1 MSQIVT
7 VPGQGEIE
15 FPDGMSDGDIT
26 AAIRKITR
34 QGAPVEQPGMLAR
47 GAKWL
52 GETAADTLRGAGSLI
67 DQVGTPVAATI
78 GALGS
83 YAVPH
88 TAPEGATFGERWK
101 NEAKQWREAREESQQ
116 RSPTGYAAGSLLP
129 MALAPEAMSGLPST
143 TSMLPATTQAA
154 NVGARALGGV
164 LDAATYNAAA
174 AGLGNVD
181 RDPLGAAGQA
191 ASSPMNLVGAA
202 APIAGAALPQARAS
216 LRQAMDAALRKR
228 LPQLTPTP
236 AARELMDRGVP
247 LTLGQMAPD
256 SALGHIEEASAERLG
271 GMAPERRAAAQSWRQ
286 AALRQALPPG
296 MAEVP
301 EGAIQDQLAQMHEGF
316 DPAYGQIRER
326 TAIPSVKLPDDPSRG
341 LINRSRPLQST
352 EGQPGAFELAIQD
365 PSARA
370 RDSDVAIV
378 KKFLDNELSLLPG
391 GKTRPDQLTPVS
403 GDQLLAMRSH
413 IGQAAQEARLEGA
426 TAQARLLDN
435 AHDAVTATLESQ
447 LPPDAQQH
455 LRQTDRQYG
464 LYKTIEGASQ
474 KQMAAGQEGEFTP
487 YQLEAQIKSDVGG
500 PAFARGGGNDLR
512 ALGHDG
518 NAVFGAR
525 APLTGFRATLLDQV
539 PGQKWIPGGLLS
551 RAMNAQVSRDALL
564 RLPPQPDLPGP
575 VPPTRGAIGAALPQV
590 FPPQY
595 QPRSSSSELPA
606 LAAALRRARHDLGLD
621 TSDEEA
627 RP

>member
-1 MSQIVT
+1 MASWRERAT
-7 VPGQGEIE
+7 VV
-15 FPDGMSDGDIT
+15 DD
-26 AAIRKITR
+26 AAASP
-34 QGAPVEQPGMLAR
+34 APAPASAGSWRDRAKPVDVQEEKPGMLAR

-52 GETAADTLRGAGSLI
+52 GETTADALRGAGALV

-101 NEAKQWREAREESQQ
+101 NEARQWREAREESQQ
-116 RSPTGYAAGSLLP
+116 RSPLAYAAGSVAP
-129 MALAPEAMSGLPST
+129 MVLAPEAMGGLPST

-164 LDAATYNAAA
+164 LDAAAYNAAA

-191 ASSPMNLVGAA
+191 AVSPANLVGAA
-202 APIAGAALPQARAS
+202 LPIAGAALPQARAS
-216 LRQAMDAALRKR
+216 LRQAMDAAMRKR
-228 LPQLTPTP
+228 LPQVTPTP
-236 AARELMDRGVP
+236 SARELMDRGVP

-256 SALGHIEEASAERLG
+256 SAIGHVEEASAERFG
-271 GMAPERRAAAQSWRQ
+271 GMAPERRVAAQAWRDT
-286 AALRQALPPG
+286 ALRQALPPG

-301 EGAIQDQLAQMHEGF
+301 EGAIQDQLAQMSEGF
-316 DPAYGQIRER
+316 QPAYRQIGER
-326 TAIPSVKLPDDPSRG
+326 SAVPSVKLPDDPTRG
-341 LINRSRPLQST
+341 IINRSRPLQST
-352 EGQPGAFELAIQD
+352 VDQPGALELALQD
-365 PSARA
+365 PSAMA
-370 RDSDVAIV
+370 RDSDVALV
-378 KKFLDNELSLLPG
+378 RKFLNDQLTILPG
-391 GKTRPDQLTPVS
+391 GKVRPDQLAPVPAE
-403 GDQLLAMRSH
+403 LLLSMRSK
-413 IGQAAQEARLEGA
+413 IGQTAQEARLQGA
-426 TAQARLLDN
+426 YAQAKLLDN
-435 AHDAVTATLESQ
+435 AHSAVTAALESQ
-447 LPPDAQQH
+447 LPPDAQQL

-551 RAMNAQVSRDALL
+551 RTLNAQVYRDALL

-575 VPPTRGAIGAALPQV
+575 VPPARGAIGAALPQV
-590 FPPQY
+590 LPPQ
-595 QPRSSSSELPA
+595 PSSSSSELPA

-621 TSDEEA
+621 TAEEEA
-627 RP
+627 R